1 MINISNL
8 KCFLYF
14 VAILCPCCFVDFFVK
29 KKDIMVNPYEVLD
42 VQKDATLEEIKHKYH
57 SLALQYHPDK
67 AGAAGAEKF
76 KAIQE
81 AYEIL
86 SDPDRRGRY
95 DRYGDLGENLAE
107 ASSIGGGVTLLVFIF
122 FLLCSLL
129 LIFTAFLVSFC
140 DGKLTGSW
148 NFVKVFSPLF
158 AADGI
163 IFLFCI
169 ILLLA
174 NASTFLFYLF
184 AIFCGIAL
192 TILIPIGKDK
202 NDSRVSDFI
211 YWRVWLIPGYL
222 LAVILFIHLLRDRLS
237 SLVVLQRKC
246 TILMFV
252 LQTVGSLGIPLFVAL
267 VACRADEVITCS
279 FFIAIFLPI
288 AFCFGIDIICQFIYI
303 WMVMTVLQSK
313 TPYLGTIISM
323 TSVQVFWKA
332 MVIISAA
339 LVSKRLDDYYSRG
352 TYNGTY
358 SLANCLIPIF
368 ILISIVELISILALL
383 CGRCYETTEKPSE
396 NMPEE
401 ENENVGQE
409 NFNTATEHENASVK
423 NPEAPATTAAHI
435 SDLD

>member
-1 MINISNL
+1 
-8 KCFLYF
+8 
-14 VAILCPCCFVDFFVK
+14 
-29 KKDIMVNPYEVLD
+29 MVNPYEVLD
-42 VQKDATLEEIKHKYH
+42 VQKDATIEEIKHKYH

-67 AGAAGAEKF
+67 AGPAGAEKF
-76 KAIQE
+76 KAIQA

-86 SDPDRRGRY
+86 SDPERRERY
-95 DRYGDLGENLAE
+95 DRYGDLGENLAD
-107 ASSIGGGVTLLVFIF
+107 ASSIGGGITLLVFIL
-122 FLLCSLL
+122 FLLCSLV

-174 NASTFLFYLF
+174 NASAFLLYLF

-202 NDSRVSDFI
+202 NDDRSSDFI
-211 YWRVWLIPGYL
+211 SWRVWLIPGYL
-222 LAVILFIHLLRDRLS
+222 LAVILVLHLLRDRLS
-237 SLVVLQRKC
+237 NLVVLRTKC
-246 TILMFV
+246 AALIFV

-288 AFCFGIDIICQFIYI
+288 ALVFGIDIICQFINI
-303 WMVMTVLQSK
+303 WMIMTVLQSK
-313 TPYLGTIISM
+313 VPYLGTILSTNFIA
-323 TSVQVFWKA
+323 VFWRA
-332 MVIISAA
+332 MIIISAA
-339 LVSKRLDDYYSRG
+339 LVSKRLQDYYYQG
-352 TYNGTY
+352 TYDGTY

-368 ILISIVELISILALL
+368 ILIGIVELIFIIALL
-383 CGRCYETTEKPSE
+383 CARSFEKSEKPSE
-396 NMPEE
+396 NVPQE
-401 ENENVGQE
+401 ENENVGEENVGGDNVNNAAEQE
-409 NFNTATEHENASVK
+409 NTNAQE
-423 NPEAPATTAAHI
+423 EAPERASAHI